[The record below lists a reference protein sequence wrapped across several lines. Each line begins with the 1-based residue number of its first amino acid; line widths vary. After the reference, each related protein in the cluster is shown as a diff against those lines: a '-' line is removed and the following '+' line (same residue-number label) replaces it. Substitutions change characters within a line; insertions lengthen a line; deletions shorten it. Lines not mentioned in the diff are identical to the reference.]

1 MFANLQNK
9 INLKKLNENRVDV
22 DPSLVYQEPFNVI
35 NSTIDYFMQ
44 DKDVINNVVFKEE
57 VIEYENQENVAHLTN
72 MVVNEQKFI
81 YNNDIT
87 LNHLREE
94 ELIVGG
100 LADGMSIDDIAE
112 KHGVGISQITSQ
124 VEKGI
129 DIEMEHVNDADR
141 AREIALDHLFEF
153 PDYYDR
159 LEKMEDEAKAIHEN
173 YNRYRKVKGIL
184 PTLLEE
190 VNDEQKLE
198 LDRYRM
204 VHNDLEDS
212 EEYDVKDLFDAD
224 IIDIARNEHLEHI
237 QTMNWLENKLRDYS
251 KEMNSDLKDKFLITI
266 ENNLKKLDVNN
277 TEELKNKIKDVN
289 GTIKILKERQGLVE
303 GDRNE

>member
-9 INLKKLNENRVDV
+9 INLKKLNENRIDV
-22 DPSLVYQEPFNVI
+22 DPSLVYKEPFNVI

-44 DKDVINNVVFKEE
+44 DKDVINNIVFKEE
-57 VIEYENQENVAHLTN
+57 VIEYENQEKVAHLTN

-87 LNHLREE
+87 LNHLIEENLLTEDCDEEPAESE
-94 ELIVGG
+94 ELELEPTV
-100 LADGMSIDDIAE
+100 LDDE
-112 KHGVGISQITSQ
+112 DVDSE
-124 VEKGI
+124 VEAS
-129 DIEMEHVNDADR
+129 DDMEVDDEDADS
-141 AREIALDHLFEF
+141 EVEVFDDMKEVVN
-153 PDYYDR
+153 
-159 LEKMEDEAKAIHEN
+159 EN
-173 YNRYRKVKGIL
+173 YNKYHKVKGIL
-184 PTLLEE
+184 PALLEE

-204 VHNDLEDS
+204 VHNDLEHS

-251 KEMNSDLKDKFLITI
+251 REMNSDLKDKFLITI

-289 GTIKILKERQGLVE
+289 GTIKLLKERQGLVE
-303 GDRNE
+303 GDKNE

>member
-1 MFANLQNK
+1 
-9 INLKKLNENRVDV
+9 
-22 DPSLVYQEPFNVI
+22 
-35 NSTIDYFMQ
+35 MQ

-87 LNHLREE
+87 LNHLIEENLLTEDCDEEPAAEE
-94 ELIVGG
+94 ELELEPVV
-100 LADGMSIDDIAE
+100 LDDE
-112 KHGVGISQITSQ
+112 
-124 VEKGI
+124 
-129 DIEMEHVNDADR
+129 DADSEVE
-141 AREIALDHLFEF
+141 ASDDMEV
-153 PDYYDR
+153 
-159 LEKMEDEAKAIHEN
+159 EDEDVDSEVEASDDMKEVVNEN
-173 YNRYRKVKGIL
+173 YNKYHKVKGIL

-212 EEYDVKDLFDAD
+212 EKYDVKDLFDAD
-224 IIDIARNEHLEHI
+224 VIDIARNEHLEHI

-289 GTIKILKERQGLVE
+289 GTIKLLKERQGLVE
-303 GDRNE
+303 GDKNE

>member
-22 DPSLVYQEPFNVI
+22 DPSLVYQEQFNVI

-44 DKDVINNVVFKEE
+44 EKDVINNIIFKEE
-57 VIEYENQENVAHLTN
+57 VIEYENQEKVAHLTN

-87 LNHLREE
+87 LNHLIEENLLTEDCDEEPAAEE
-94 ELIVGG
+94 ELELEPTV
-100 LADGMSIDDIAE
+100 LDDE
-112 KHGVGISQITSQ
+112 
-124 VEKGI
+124 
-129 DIEMEHVNDADR
+129 DADSEVE
-141 AREIALDHLFEF
+141 ASDDMKEIVN
-153 PDYYDR
+153 
-159 LEKMEDEAKAIHEN
+159 EN
-173 YNRYRKVKGIL
+173 YNKYHKVKGIL
-184 PTLLEE
+184 PSLLEE

-251 KEMNSDLKDKFLITI
+251 KEMNSDLKDRFLITI

-289 GTIKILKERQGLVE
+289 GTIKLLKERQGLVE
-303 GDRNE
+303 GDKNE

>member
-1 MFANLQNK
+1 M
-9 INLKKLNENRVDV
+9 
-22 DPSLVYQEPFNVI
+22 EPTVLDDEDAD
-35 NSTIDYFMQ
+35 S
-44 DKDVINNVVFKEE
+44 E
-57 VIEYENQENVAHLTN
+57 VEASDDME
-72 MVVNEQKFI
+72 VVNE
-81 YNNDIT
+81 
-87 LNHLREE
+87 
-94 ELIVGG
+94 
-100 LADGMSIDDIAE
+100 
-112 KHGVGISQITSQ
+112 
-124 VEKGI
+124 
-129 DIEMEHVNDADR
+129 
-141 AREIALDHLFEF
+141 
-153 PDYYDR
+153 
-159 LEKMEDEAKAIHEN
+159 N
-173 YNRYRKVKGIL
+173 YNKYHKVKGIL

-204 VHNDLEDS
+204 VHNDLEHS

-251 KEMNSDLKDKFLITI
+251 KEMNSDLKDKFLVTI

-303 GDRNE
+303 GDKNE

>member
-44 DKDVINNVVFKEE
+44 DKDVINNIIFKEE
-57 VIEYENQENVAHLTN
+57 IIEYENQENVIHLTN

-87 LNHLREE
+87 LNHLIEENLLTEDCDEKPAESE
-94 ELIVGG
+94 ELELEPTV
-100 LADGMSIDDIAE
+100 LDDE
-112 KHGVGISQITSQ
+112 
-124 VEKGI
+124 
-129 DIEMEHVNDADR
+129 DADS
-141 AREIALDHLFEF
+141 EV
-153 PDYYDR
+153 
-159 LEKMEDEAKAIHEN
+159 EASDDMKEVVNEN
-173 YNRYRKVKGIL
+173 YNKYHKVKGIL
-184 PTLLEE
+184 PSLLEE

-289 GTIKILKERQGLVE
+289 GTIKLLKERQGLVE
-303 GDRNE
+303 GDKNE

>member
-22 DPSLVYQEPFNVI
+22 DPNLVYQEQFNVI

-44 DKDVINNVVFKEE
+44 EKDVINNIIFKEE
-57 VIEYENQENVAHLTN
+57 VIEYENQEKVAHLTN
-72 MVVNEQKFI
+72 MVINEQKFI

-87 LNHLREE
+87 LNHLIEENLLTEDCDEEPAAKE
-94 ELIVGG
+94 ELELEPTVLDDEYADSEVEASDDMKEIV
-100 LADGMSIDDIAE
+100 
-112 KHGVGISQITSQ
+112 
-124 VEKGI
+124 
-129 DIEMEHVNDADR
+129 N
-141 AREIALDHLFEF
+141 
-153 PDYYDR
+153 
-159 LEKMEDEAKAIHEN
+159 EN
-173 YNRYRKVKGIL
+173 YNKYHKVKGIL
-184 PTLLEE
+184 PSLLEE

-289 GTIKILKERQGLVE
+289 GTIKLLKERQGLVE

>member
-44 DKDVINNVVFKEE
+44 DKDVINNIVFKEE
-57 VIEYENQENVAHLTN
+57 VIEYENQENVIHLTN

-87 LNHLREE
+87 LNHLIEENLLTEDCDEEPAAEE
-94 ELIVGG
+94 ELELEPTV
-100 LADGMSIDDIAE
+100 LDDE
-112 KHGVGISQITSQ
+112 
-124 VEKGI
+124 
-129 DIEMEHVNDADR
+129 DADS
-141 AREIALDHLFEF
+141 EV
-153 PDYYDR
+153 
-159 LEKMEDEAKAIHEN
+159 EASDDMKEVVNEN
-173 YNRYRKVKGIL
+173 YNKYHKVKGIL
-184 PTLLEE
+184 PSLLEE

-204 VHNDLEDS
+204 VHNDLEHS

-303 GDRNE
+303 GDKNE